1 MMKKYA
7 LVYRGEVEE
16 NKVKNWVETNSIE
29 KFLLQKNDVFSWIE
43 KGPDLDIIKKIEN
56 FGGFIANVVEY
67 ECNDNGN
74 PFITG
79 IPPRRKVKTKD
90 QQLTT
95 SQIRAVFTKL
105 KEIDAKPG
113 NFEDTKKAELLMMKP
128 LVAYAAGRHDKK
140 GIEVFKNYIINPGI
154 DKIFEATQ
162 PDEMNKRFKNF
173 VKLLEAVL
181 AYHKAHGGN

>member
-1 MMKKYA
+1 MMEKYTLDYDQKCISKEEVKK
-7 LVYRGEVEE
+7 
-16 NKVKNWVETNSIE
+16 WVENGPESNLIE
-29 KFLLQKNDVFSWIE
+29 KTEGTGKYLSSIKQYETERNGTIKTDKN
-43 KGPDLDIIKKIEN
+43 G
-56 FGGFIANVVEY
+56 
-67 ECNDNGN
+67 
-74 PFITG
+74 
-79 IPPRRKVKTKD
+79 RQKTKD
-90 QQLTT
+90 QELTT
-95 SQIRAVFTKL
+95 SQIRAIFTKL

-128 LVAYAAGRHDKK
+128 LVAYAAGRHNKK
-140 GIEVFKNYIINPGI
+140 GIEVFKDYIINPGI